1 MKRASVMIIIE
12 GVFIPKHKGEK
23 MYHALGALVL
33 LIGIIVLIKYI
44 MRTSETKKSCSV
56 SDETISSSEE
66 TKNDDEVAEV
76 AGIEI
81 DIKDQK

>member
-1 MKRASVMIIIE
+1 MYYDNIRGAFHEVSISNKMEIN
-12 GVFIPKHKGEK
+12 

-44 MRTSETKKSCSV
+44 MRTGENKGSCSV
-56 SDETISSSEE
+56 KDEIGPSDEKE
-66 TKNDDEVAEV
+66 NDDEVAEV

-81 DIKDQK
+81 DIKDQD